1 MSRIGIICSSPR
13 WSELQA
19 LVLQKLVQQQAAIL
33 LFCSIMPCTD
43 RAKQKSEMQG
53 GARGAVVTTE
63 HLAGMFGLS
72 LPFSVCKV
80 NLKYVECTKLYC
92 NVFYFSLLKLEDTNS
107 SNIGGLIDDGTNS
120 VWLH

>member
-1 MSRIGIICSSPR
+1 MVADKLSRIGIICSSPW

-19 LVLQKLVQQQAAIL
+19 LVLQKLFQQQATIL
-33 LFCSIMPCTD
+33 LFCSVMLCTD
-43 RAKQKSEMQG
+43 RAKQKFKMQG
-53 GARGAVVTTE
+53 GAMVNTE

-92 NVFYFSLLKLEDTNS
+92 SVLFFSVEV
-107 SNIGGLIDDGTNS
+107 GR
-120 VWLH
+120 HQQQQYR